1 MPASDKFPRVR
12 DVVPLKPRSDSAP
25 TSKEGK
31 KLYERLAAIVGFS
44 TKDGLGNTYSVITL
58 AGAVAIKRT
67 AVDGAMSTVMPNT
80 PDWTRAAILLLN
92 AHKNSGK
99 VAGKPKSMF
108 KPSTRSGSSSGSGS
122 SASASASS
130 ASAPAWASQP
140 YVAEIAALVGF
151 TGPSATTPGIAYA
164 VKMVDIGGV
173 AAPAIDVA
181 SGGGVTGSTGATS
194 TITPEGAT
202 WVASALEV
210 FAAKSAKDAGV
221 TLPTGGAPGTM
232 TVTSALTGSEGSVFP
247 MESVPSSDVLA
258 DQAQQT
264 VDAALSEGGMAV
276 SSGNFDAAGASALA
290 KYKWFIVAGVG
301 FAGFYYARRAGWLK

>member
-1 MPASDKFPRVR
+1 
-12 DVVPLKPRSDSAP
+12 
-25 TSKEGK
+25 
-31 KLYERLAAIVGFS
+31 
-44 TKDGLGNTYSVITL
+44 LGNTYTVIKL

-67 AVDGAMSTVMPNT
+67 SVGGAVSTVMPNT

-92 AHKNSGK
+92 AHKNSGV

-122 SASASASS
+122 SSSAAP

-151 TGPSATTPGIAYA
+151 TGASATTPGIAYT
-164 VKMVDIGGV
+164 VRMVDIGGV

-181 SGGGVTGSTGATS
+181 SGDGVTGSTGATA

-210 FAAKSAKDAGV
+210 FAAKSAKDAGL
-221 TLPTGGAPGTM
+221 TLPTGSTTPGTI
-232 TVTSALTGSEGSVFP
+232 TVTGMQTGSEGSVWSS
-247 MESVPSSDVLA
+247 ESVPSSDAALV

-264 VDAALSEGGMAV
+264 VDAAIAEGGMTV
-276 SSGNFDAAGASALA
+276 SSGNFMATGASALA

-301 FAGFYYARRAGWLK
+301 VAGFYYARRAGWLK

>member
-1 MPASDKFPRVR
+1 MPASDKFPRLR

-44 TKDGLGNTYSVITL
+44 TKDGLGNTYTVIKL

-67 AVDGAMSTVMPNT
+67 ALDGAVSTVMPNT
-80 PDWTRAAILLLN
+80 PDYTRAAILLLN
-92 AHKNSGK
+92 AHKNSGA

-122 SASASASS
+122 SSSAAS

-151 TGPSATTPGIAYA
+151 TGASATTPGIAYT

-181 SGGGVTGSTGATS
+181 SGGGVTGSTGATA

-202 WVASALEV
+202 WIASALEV

-221 TLPTGGAPGTM
+221 TLPTSGTPGTL
-232 TVTSALTGSEGSVFP
+232 TVTSEQTGSEGSVFP
-247 MESVPSSDVLA
+247 LESVPSSDAVLV

-264 VDAALSEGGMAV
+264 VDAAIAEGGMTV
-276 SSGNFDAAGASALA
+276 SSGNFMATSASALA

-301 FAGFYYARRAGWLK
+301 VAGFYYARRAGWIK